1 MKKILLIAV
10 IQLFT
15 LLSVF
20 SQSVIKK
27 EEVIQISKVNTLMVN
42 DFTLDFYSESKI
54 YILVYRDYQ
63 YTQIDEYKSLNLGN
77 RESVLALKSVISDW
91 LNGKEKELEIGL
103 DNEPDLRL
111 ILRRTMGTAKPYVFR
126 GGDLIGQ
133 LQVLNK
139 AKMEKL
145 FPTEAL
151 N

>member
-1 MKKILLIAV
+1 MKKILLVAV

-63 YTQIDEYKSLNLGN
+63 YTQIDEYKSINLGN

-111 ILRRTMGTAKPYVFR
+111 ILRRTMGMAKPYVFR

-145 FPTEAL
+145 FPIESF